1 MSAKSALDVKPLD
14 EVAAL
19 TGVPRRTL
27 QDWLH
32 YGDLTAY
39 RIKGDRKRYLDIN
52 EVNRLRTP
60 IPERKTHKRREA

>member
-1 MSAKSALDVKPLD
+1 MRTKSAPDVKPLD

-19 TGVPRRTL
+19 TGIPRRTL

-32 YGDLTAY
+32 YGDLTSY
-39 RIKGDRKRYLDIN
+39 SVKGDRKRYLDIN

-60 IPERKTHKRREA
+60 VAERKTHKGRDA